1 MGLSPRRFESF
12 PLRSYIPGQLLRI
25 RLPRGLY
32 SKSFREGSFSETRPA
47 PVLLAQVLTYR
58 TPLHRTGYELYS
70 IFTQLPRRKVH
81 SPGPSSYSSSSSSVE
96 AVVSTW
102 IVIPKFSL
110 SHERTATYIAS
121 PSRVSAPSKCSKRS
135 KPVVS
140 DTPASIPASS
150 SFASCIN
157 LRSPRVS
164 TTSLVLHVPS
174 ALFTAP
180 LRDGSYFYPALRP
193 GPLLPT

>member
-1 MGLSPRRFESF
+1 MRSSAARAHRRRLST
-12 PLRSYIPGQLLRI
+12 
-25 RLPRGLY
+25 LPR
-32 SKSFREGSFSETRPA
+32 P
-47 PVLLAQVLTYR
+47 
-58 TPLHRTGYELYS
+58 HRTCVGLLPPPRPL
-70 IFTQLPRRKVH
+70 FTELPRRKVY
-81 SPGPSSYSSSSSSVE
+81 SPGPFSSYSSSSSSVE

-110 SHERTATYIAS
+110 SHVRTATYIAS
-121 PSRVSAPSKCSKRS
+121 PSWVSAPSKCSKRS

-140 DTPASIPASS
+140 DTPASNPASS

-157 LRSPRVS
+157 LRSPSVS

-174 ALFTAP
+174 ALFTTP

>member
-1 MGLSPRRFESF
+1 MRSSAARTHRRRLSTLGPR
-12 PLRSYIPGQLLRI
+12 P
-25 RLPRGLY
+25 
-32 SKSFREGSFSETRPA
+32 
-47 PVLLAQVLTYR
+47 
-58 TPLHRTGYELYS
+58 HRTCVGLLPPRPLC
-70 IFTQLPRRKVH
+70 TKLPRRKVH
-81 SPGPSSYSSSSSSVE
+81 SPGPFSSSSSSSVE

-110 SHERTATYIAS
+110 SHVRTATYIAS
-121 PSRVSAPSKCSKRS
+121 PSWVSAPSKCSKRS

-157 LRSPRVS
+157 LSSPRVS

-180 LRDGSYFYPALRP
+180 LRDGSYFHPALRP
-193 GPLLPT
+193 RSATPYIGSATSGIHRDAEKGSTC